1 MRDLVEPVA
10 TGMDH
15 VLSSI
20 GIDNLDPR
28 SIIGDA
34 TDKSHGDLAVPFHRF
49 SGVLKRSPVDIADE
63 AAEILAHT

>member
-10 TGMDH
+10 TGMGH

-20 GIDNLDPR
+20 GIDDLDPR

-49 SGVLKRSPVDIADE
+49 SGVLKLSLIH
-63 AAEILAHT
+63 I